1 MSIFRIE
8 KNKNYT
14 AMSNYHFQD
23 MNLSLKAIGL
33 LSKMLSLPDNW
44 DYSQAGLA
52 KICKDGED
60 SIGSALKE
68 LEKCG
73 YLTRERE
80 RLANGRMGGM
90 IYHVYEVPKDLIIE
104 DDMSAHVPEKKNKS
118 TKSHLPRPNYPR
130 RENPV
135 LVNPVQE
142 KPEQANPEQGSP
154 IQEFPKQENPP
165 KINNNIINTNSQSN
179 NKKNTNSLIYSTNPS
194 IQTEAERDI
203 TYSDKYTE
211 DEYEE
216 GYFENE
222 YGDMEMIP
230 AKDRIDRLIENRD
243 GKKDFEIYNAVTEV
257 VRQTVNYS
265 YFKKQIDDADRQL
278 YADTNSISI
287 EDYNIVCRE
296 NDLTKLNS
304 IIGYI
309 VDFILNTDTR
319 PVKIAHDLIPR
330 EVVKARILD
339 TNIEKIKN
347 VIAKLSD
354 ENIKNPKAYT
364 IAVLYNS

>member
-104 DDMSAHVPEKKNKS
+104 DDPSALVPEKKSKS
-118 TKSHLPRPNYPR
+118 IKSHSPKPNYPR

-135 LVNPVQE
+135 LVNPVQ
-142 KPEQANPEQGSP
+142 ANPEQEIP

-165 KINNNIINTNSQSN
+165 KINNNIINTNSLSN
-179 NKKNTNSLIYSTNPS
+179 NKKNINSRIYSVNPS
-194 IQTEAERDI
+194 IQGKAERNI

-222 YGDMEMIP
+222 YGYMEMIP
-230 AKDRIDRLIENRD
+230 AKDQIDRLIENKN

-257 VRQTVNYS
+257 VKQAVNYS
-265 YFKKQIDDADRQL
+265 YFKKQIDDAQERL
-278 YADTNSISI
+278 YSDTDSISTD
-287 EDYNIVCRE
+287 DYNLVCEE
-296 NDLTKLNS
+296 NDLTKLNRLV
-304 IIGYI
+304 GYI
-309 VDFILNTDTR
+309 VDFVLNANTR
-319 PVKIAHDLIPR
+319 PVRIARDLIPR
-330 EVVKARILD
+330 EVVKARIL
-339 TNIEKIKN
+339 NANVEQIKN
-347 VIAKLSD
+347 TIAKLSEED
-354 ENIKNPKAYT
+354 IKNPKAYA